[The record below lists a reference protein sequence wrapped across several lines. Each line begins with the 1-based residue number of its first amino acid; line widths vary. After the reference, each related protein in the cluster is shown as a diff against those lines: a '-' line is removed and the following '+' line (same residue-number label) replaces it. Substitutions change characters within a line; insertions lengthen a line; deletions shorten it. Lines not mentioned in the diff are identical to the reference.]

1 MRRLLCIMLTI
12 AGCSTNSKKGAD
24 DPYLWLEQVEGPKA
38 LQWVK
43 TQNAQ
48 SLRVLEKDRRYK
60 SSYAEA
66 AKILNAKDR
75 LPLVS
80 QGKGWLYNFWQDS
93 KHVRGILRRTTLDEY
108 KKAAPRWNILLDLDK
123 LAKKEK
129 ENWVWAGM
137 DLLPDDSRLLIRLS
151 RGGTDASVTREFD
164 PMRKQFVPNGLHLP
178 ASKHSATWFDKDT
191 LLVGSDFLPNEKTQS
206 GYPRVIK
213 VWRRGQNFSDADII
227 FEGDEDDVSVRP
239 FSLSHEE
246 GDLLFVNRAL
256 TFYESEVFWVRPDN
270 KLIQLPIPR
279 DAEIRGVFKN
289 QMLCS
294 LRSDFQWDGQVFK
307 AGSVISFPWET
318 LREGQISNISVL
330 FEPTETTTFGHVAI
344 SKDAVY
350 YQYTDNVIA
359 KGVRARWESGWVKTP
374 VILPDNGTL
383 GFLGAD
389 IKSHSLFAT
398 YENYVTPTTLYLIE
412 DKKLPLKLK
421 TLPSRFD
428 ALGVKVEQRFAVS
441 KDGTRIP
448 YFIAGK
454 DLTRATPTLL
464 YGYGGFEVIM
474 DPSYMATIGKFW
486 LEKGFVWVEANIR
499 GGGEFGPRWHQAALK
514 TNRQKAFDDFI
525 AVAEDLIRTGVTT
538 PQKLAIQGGSNGGL
552 LVGAALTQRPE
563 LFKAVVCQV
572 PLLDMLR
579 YHKLLAGASWVSEYG
594 SPEISSE
601 REALLSYS
609 PYHNLHSNK
618 KYPSVFF
625 MTSTK
630 DDRVHPGH
638 ARKMVAR
645 MKELGHN
652 VLYFENMEG
661 GHSAAANL
669 KQRARLFALQW
680 VYLYQQLVD

>member
-12 AGCSTNSKKGAD
+12 AGCSTNSKKDAD
-24 DPYLWLEQVEGPKA
+24 DSYLWLEQVEGQRA

-43 TQNAQ
+43 SQNAQ
-48 SLRVLEKDRRYK
+48 SLRILEKDRRYK
-60 SSYAEA
+60 SSYTAVE
-66 AKILNAKDR
+66 KILNAKDR
-75 LPLVS
+75 LALVS

-108 KKAAPRWNILLDLDK
+108 KKTQPRWNILLDLDK
-123 LAKKEK
+123 LSKREK
-129 ENWVWAGM
+129 ENWVWKGM
-137 DLLPDDSRLLIRLS
+137 DMLPDDSRLLLKLS

-164 PMRKQFVPNGLHLP
+164 PMRKQFVSNGLHLS
-178 ASKHSATWFDKDT
+178 ASKHAAIWFDKDT

-213 VWRRGQNFSDADII
+213 IWKRGQAFSDANII
-227 FEGDEDDVSVRP
+227 FEGDEEDVSVRP
-239 FSLSHEE
+239 FSLSHED

-256 TFYESEVFWVRPDN
+256 TFYESEVFWVGPNN
-270 KLIQLPIPR
+270 KLTQLPIPN
-279 DAEIRGVFKN
+279 DSEVRGIFKN
-289 QMLCS
+289 QLLCS
-294 LRSDFQWDGQVFK
+294 LRSDFQWEGQVYK
-307 AGSVISFPWET
+307 AGSVVSFPWET
-318 LREGQISNISVL
+318 LKEGKISNVNVL

-344 SKDAVY
+344 SKDVVY
-350 YQYTDNVIA
+350 YQYIDNVIA
-359 KGVRARWESGWVKTP
+359 KGVRASWNNGWVKSP
-374 VILPDNGTL
+374 ILLPGNGTL
-383 GFLGAD
+383 GFFGAD
-389 IKSHSLFAT
+389 IKSHNLFAT

-412 DKKLPLKLK
+412 DKKLPLQLK
-421 TLPSRFD
+421 ALPSRFES
-428 ALGVKVEQRFAVS
+428 LGVKVEQRFAVS

-454 DLTRATPTLL
+454 DLTRPTPTLL

-474 DPSYMATIGKFW
+474 DPSYMGTIGKLW

-552 LVGAALTQRPE
+552 LVGATFTQRPD
-563 LFKAVVCQV
+563 LFKAAVCQV

-594 SPEISSE
+594 SPEVPSE
-601 REALLSYS
+601 REALLKYS
-609 PYHNLHSNK
+609 PYHNLHPNQ

-625 MTSTK
+625 STSTK

-645 MKELGHN
+645 MKELGQN

-669 KQRARLFALQW
+669 KQRARLSALQW